1 MTVRVKIQ
9 DTQGDIVKEF
19 IVEDEEF
26 SFHTMAEQHDVEIPI
41 ACGAGACLVCAV
53 KVIEGMEYVQADK
66 KQPPL
71 VETEEDQVLTCIA
84 GITTEAFESEEEHL
98 VVLQKIM

>member
-9 DTQGDIVKEF
+9 DTKGDLVKEF

-53 KVIEGMEYVQADK
+53 KVIEGMAYIQADK

-71 VETEEDQVLTCIA
+71 VETEKDQVLTCIA